1 NQTEKSTSD
10 LKNPCSSPSAASV
23 CPNAHDSPSSNES
36 PSKRKSVMGSIRTNK
51 LRSINSLRNLRSPT
65 KAKLSDTV
73 AAPCDNVSVSPQT
86 PKDRPSS
93 SLLLGFQE
101 SPADKPIFDLSR
113 RDSTFE
119 QSVHRSSPV
128 PIPSSENQ
136 QYHLF
141 VSSSVIP
148 AGTVPSSPAPIQKIL
163 DLEETENSLSPMLEP
178 ANKLEPGRMRLPTPP
193 PVEDSLPDSVQAAME
208 HYYAVT
214 PDSEDEHPSG
224 KNTAEPSQERQDVQ
238 QSTVD
243 EVTERLDDHCLV
255 ANKTKT
261 STIEN
266 ALVIIGKNYLVKVFH
281 RGDCQRR
288 IEITAYDGHE
298 DGADDELEH
307 ILARREEDFAAAEDI
322 MSRLDSFVVHNKDM
336 LDNGGMEMVL
346 DEALAEGLVP
356 KWLDLDLDMTGTKKL
371 QSRVYKAAKMQ
382 KRESVWGQHAGLYD
396 GTGYGAG
403 SSSRC
408 STATDGSTG
417 AACYG
422 RVEDCSS
429 EDGMDKMVPGAY
441 QKPSSFGS
449 MPDSLRRVACMDTN
463 RIGME
468 EKDRGFALHA

>member
-1 NQTEKSTSD
+1 
-10 LKNPCSSPSAASV
+10 
-23 CPNAHDSPSSNES
+23 
-36 PSKRKSVMGSIRTNK
+36 MGSIRTNK

-73 AAPCDNVSVSPQT
+73 AAPCDNSPQT

-178 ANKLEPGRMRLPTPP
+178 ANKLEPGRMRLPTPRQSIQQLNQSRGHQP
-193 PVEDSLPDSVQAAME
+193 ATPTSSSGSDAFGSPSRPAPVEDSLPDSVQAAME